1 VMGRK
6 ISVDSATMMN
16 KALEVIEAHWLFALP
31 PEGVRV
37 VIHPQSI
44 VHSMVV
50 MRDQSV
56 LAQLGTPDMKV
67 PIACALAWPERIASG
82 AAQLDFT
89 SMGTL
94 TFSAADLK
102 RYPALQLAYDCLRA
116 PPGASNVLNA
126 ANEVAVA
133 AFLDGAIR
141 FPAIDAVNAAT
152 LEHLAGSFGPQE
164 SLDEL
169 LALDERARGVA
180 RQYVKAKVAA

>member
-1 VMGRK
+1 MGRK

-16 KALEVIEAHWLFALP
+16 KALEVIEARWLFTLA
-31 PEGVRV
+31 PEDVRV
-37 VIHPQSI
+37 VMHPQSI

-67 PIACALAWPERIASG
+67 PIACALAWPERIESG
-82 AAQLDFT
+82 AAALDFA
-89 SMGTL
+89 SMGSL
-94 TFSAADLK
+94 TFRSADLK

-116 PPGASNVLNA
+116 PPGATNVLNA

-133 AFLDGAIR
+133 AFLNGAIA

-152 LEHLAGSFGPQE
+152 LEQIAGNLGPQDT
-164 SLDEL
+164 LDDL
-169 LALDERARGVA
+169 LALDERARALA
-180 RQYVKAKVAA
+180 RQHTKARAIA